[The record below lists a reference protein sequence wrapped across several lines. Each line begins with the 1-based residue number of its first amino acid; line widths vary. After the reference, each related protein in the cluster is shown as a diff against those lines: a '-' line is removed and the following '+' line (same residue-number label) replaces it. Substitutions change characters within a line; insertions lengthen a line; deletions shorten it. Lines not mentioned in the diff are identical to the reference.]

1 MKIPRLTHLM
11 NMKKKYN
18 FKFLGMNFNI
28 NLNVFKKKWTLK
40 DYIILI
46 ATTLIIIYILFKQ
59 KGYTNATNRG
69 SNKS

>member
-69 SNKS
+69 PNKS

>member
-1 MKIPRLTHLM
+1 MKIPRLAHLM

-59 KGYTNATNRG
+59 KGHNNGTNR
-69 SNKS
+69 SPNKS

>member
-28 NLNVFKKKWTLK
+28 NLNVFKKKWILK

-59 KGYTNATNRG
+59 KGYTNGTNRG
-69 SNKS
+69 PNKI